1 MMWQATMWLFL
12 QNVKIIF
19 KWIYLVVPYKQAF
32 YVMSHVFVMCF
43 ASQIS
48 CDWITKEI
56 VCDFIRQILAYAVV
70 IHLISHENY
79 HAFVSIFLKVA
90 LRSEWPHAVVDF
102 YLK

>member
-1 MMWQATMWLFL
+1 MC
-12 QNVKIIF
+12 
-19 KWIYLVVPYKQAF
+19 KQAF

-56 VCDFIRQILAYAVV
+56 VCDFICQLLPYAIV

-79 HAFVSIFLKVA
+79 HAFVSIFLKVSKRFEQAETRQEESLVLCA
-90 LRSEWPHAVVDF
+90 LGAGHVENNTTIHIR
-102 YLK
+102 